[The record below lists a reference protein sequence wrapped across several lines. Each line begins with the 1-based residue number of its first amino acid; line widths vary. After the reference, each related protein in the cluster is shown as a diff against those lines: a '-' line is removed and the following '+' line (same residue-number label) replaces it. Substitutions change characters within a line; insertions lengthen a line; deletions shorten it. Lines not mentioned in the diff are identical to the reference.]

1 MIKKEELLFWCVD
14 CQEDFMLPEGKL
26 YIKDAEKIIPNLAT
40 LTRIAKEENIKVINT
55 ADWHYNDSK
64 ELSSTPDFVNTFP
77 QHCMANTKGAEFID
91 ATKCEDAL
99 LVDYKHEKAPNAQ
112 MIMNSRE
119 IIILKDAFDVF
130 QGNPFTRSIVSNIAP
145 RAIFVYGVATNV
157 CVNQAILGLVALK
170 QNVVVIKD
178 AIKEL
183 PNIPFDFSIWKEKGV
198 KFATTEDLEKMLLMM
213 F

>member
-1 MIKKEELLFWCVD
+1 
-14 CQEDFMLPEGKL
+14 MLPDGKL
-26 YIKDAEKIIPNLAT
+26 YVKDAETIIPNLAI
-40 LTRIAKEENIKVINT
+40 LTRIAKDENIKVINT

-64 ELSSTPDFVNTFP
+64 ELSLNPDFITTFP
-77 QHCMANTKGAEFID
+77 PHCMAGTKGAEFINE
-91 ATKCEDAL
+91 TKCEDAL
-99 LVDYKHEKAPNAQ
+99 LVDYKHEKAPNAPL
-112 MIMNSRE
+112 IMNSRE

-130 QGNPFTRSIVSNIAP
+130 QGNPFTRAIVSNINP

-157 CVNQAILGLVALK
+157 CVNCAILGLIALK

-183 PNIPFDFSIWKEKGV
+183 PNIPFDFNTWKEKGV
-198 KFATTEDLEKMLLMM
+198 KFVTTEDLEKMIAMM